1 MATFLTP
8 ALIQHAHELID
19 ANENL
24 EGFVPGEGSLTPKL
38 VLVSEAPGAKE
49 AELSHGFQGRAGT
62 ELNDWLALLGLTR
75 DEIYMTGAVRARP
88 FTEKNGRKRDRRPTQ
103 AELKAFAPLLDH
115 ELVALPAGTLLVPL
129 GNTGLQRLLGNKM
142 KITQV
147 HGELMKM
154 PILTFHAAVEK
165 FRPSVRTYSLFPLFH
180 PSYVRRFPS
189 KRSLVEDDLKMLKT
203 FL

>member
-8 ALIQHAHELID
+8 ALIQRAHELID
-19 ANENL
+19 ANDHL

-49 AELSHGFQGRAGT
+49 AELSHGFQGPAGT
-62 ELNDWLALLGLTR
+62 ELNKWLASLGITR
-75 DEIYMTGAVRARP
+75 DEIYMTGAIRARP
-88 FTEKNGRKRDRRPTQ
+88 FTETNGRKRDRQPTQ

-115 ELVALPAGTLLVPL
+115 ELAALPSGTLLVPL

-154 PILTFHAAVEK
+154 PILTFHVAINQFKPGA
-165 FRPSVRTYSLFPLFH
+165 RTYSLFPLFH

-189 KRSLVEDDLKMLKT
+189 KRTLVEDDLKMLKT
-203 FL
+203 LL